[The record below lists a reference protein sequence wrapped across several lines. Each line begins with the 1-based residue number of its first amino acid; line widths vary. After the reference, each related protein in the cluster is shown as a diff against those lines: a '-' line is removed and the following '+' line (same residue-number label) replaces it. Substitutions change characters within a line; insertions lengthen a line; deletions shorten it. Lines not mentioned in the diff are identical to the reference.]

1 MPLPGPSASSNF
13 RFYIKGELKHME
25 YTKEQLAQILK
36 KKAKKEKEQ
45 NNDIIKTAEVPKP
58 LSPVEKARALLQK
71 TDSKYQS
78 YIAQKLTPSLNK

>member
-1 MPLPGPSASSNF
+1 
-13 RFYIKGELKHME
+13 ME

>member
-45 NNDIIKTAEVPKP
+45 KDDIIKTAEVPKP
-58 LSPVEKARALLQK
+58 LNPMEKAKALLQK

-78 YIAQKLTPSLNK
+78 YIAKKLLPSLNK